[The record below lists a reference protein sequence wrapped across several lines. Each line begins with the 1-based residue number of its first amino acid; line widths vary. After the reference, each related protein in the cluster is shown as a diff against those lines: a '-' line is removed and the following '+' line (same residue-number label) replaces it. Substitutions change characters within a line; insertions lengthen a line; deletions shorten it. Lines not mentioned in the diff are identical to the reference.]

1 MTRYGLLL
9 VMLGPV
15 LQANAATGGGFWW
28 NCPGPACP
36 AANPPRADEQAESG
50 KSKTFEQREA
60 PKADEKAYENMDLKT
75 LRKERSR
82 HEVEI
87 QRLMKE
93 ERKR

>member
-9 VMLGPV
+9 VLLGPV

-36 AANPPRADEQAESG
+36 AANPPRTDGQAASENARM
-50 KSKTFEQREA
+50 FERRE
-60 PKADEKAYENMDLKT
+60 EWKAYENMDLKT
-75 LRKERSR
+75 LRKERGR
-82 HEVEI
+82 HELEI
-87 QRLMKE
+87 KRLKEE